1 MSETE
6 IEAVWYVRLPNNW
19 ADAPEWMSFSRLR
32 EIEACPRRWSLNSAS
47 YPEIWSRRG
56 YPPKVYLALLVGQI
70 IHAALEII
78 TNALN
83 RAGCISVTD
92 EHFVRVMRELGGY
105 TKIVEETIK
114 RICSNLQDNPRF
126 IDKSDY
132 ISTKLRTSVPALRE
146 QLQILTGKLR
156 LQGGF
161 VTPGTSGSRSNRG
174 SARSALSNGTYSET
188 EVRVDQLRWR
198 GFVDALTLSDASCEL
213 VDYKTGMPKPEHQE
227 QIRLYSLLWAR
238 DAQLNPTGRIV
249 DRLTLAYPT
258 IDIAVE
264 PPTGSQLDILEQEF
278 VSRTK
283 IALGLAQQTP
293 PPAVPNINNCGY
305 CPVRQLCADYWTP
318 QVQQILAQEVLRELP
333 VVGEHLIDL
342 EVDNIEQQTPLSWS
356 AVVRLCRALAATS
369 QVLIRLSESTPL
381 LQSIFSKGRRIRI
394 LDALLIDQPEDDATI
409 TSIHLTKMSETF
421 VV

>member
-6 IEAVWYVRLPNNW
+6 IEAVWYIRLPHNW
-19 ADAPEWMSFSRLR
+19 AGTPEWMSFSRLR

-56 YPPKVYLALLVGQI
+56 YPPKIYLAPLAGQI
-70 IHAALEII
+70 IHAALETI

-114 RICSNLQDNPRF
+114 SIFKNLQENPRF
-126 IDKSDY
+126 ANRSNY
-132 ISTKLRTSVPALRE
+132 ISAKLRTSVPALRE

-161 VTPGTSGSRSNRG
+161 VSPVACGPRSNRG
-174 SARSALSNGTYSET
+174 SARSALSNGIYSEI
-188 EVRVDQLRWR
+188 ELRVDQLRWR

-213 VDYKTGMPKPEHQE
+213 VDYKTGMPKPEHEE
-227 QIRLYSLLWAR
+227 QIRLYNLLWAR
-238 DAQLNPTGRIV
+238 DAQLNPTGRPV

-264 PPTGSQLDILEQEF
+264 PPTGSQLDILEQEIIA
-278 VSRTK
+278 RTN
-283 IALGLAQQTP
+283 IVLNLARQTP
-293 PPAVPNINNCGY
+293 PPAVPNINNCRY
-305 CPVRQLCADYWTP
+305 CPVRQLCDDYWTP

-333 VVGEHLIDL
+333 ATGEDLIDL
-342 EVDNIEQQTPLSWS
+342 EVDKLEQQTPLSWS
-356 AVVRLCRALAATS
+356 AVVLLCRVIPTRS
-369 QVLIRLSESTPL
+369 QVLIRLSESTPI
-381 LQSIFSKGRRIRI
+381 LQIIFSKGTRIRI
-394 LDALLIDQPEDDATI
+394 LDALLIDQPEAEVTI
-409 TSIHLTKMSETF
+409 TSVHLTKMSEAF
-421 VV
+421 IV